1 MKENFNEVG
10 ELVRKSESI
19 YRNGNTN
26 ISRYVTFDL
35 LENLERIDAYA
46 NSKHVSGQS
55 DSQGREKPFFN
66 ICTSA
71 INVWYRA
78 TDIDRKDIRVR
89 PTQLKDTL
97 KAFIA
102 TQLLDKW
109 MREANFGKT
118 LNTWGKSLAK
128 NGSSVLKFVE
138 KDGELIIKVMP
149 WQDIIIDSVSF
160 EDNPVIEILQ
170 LTPAQLRM
178 NTNYDKEQVE
188 ELIEAVE
195 TRETADG
202 QKKDTKAEYIKLYE
216 IHGNLPL
223 SYLTG
228 DEKDEYTYVQQ
239 MHVISSVESQN
250 GDVNDFSLVS
260 GKEKKSPYMIT
271 HLIEEENRSQ
281 SIGAVEHLFEAQ
293 WMQNHTAKAIKDHL
307 DLASKLIFQTSDGN
321 FVGQNALS
329 AIENGDIMVHAPN
342 EPLSQLN
349 NSSHDIASLQSYGQ
363 QWKSIGNEN
372 TGVSEAMLGVTPKSG
387 TAWRQTEAILQESH
401 SLFEVMTENK
411 GLHIED
417 MMREYVLP
425 YIKKTLKNKDEIM
438 AVLEDHDIKMIDSIY
453 VPNKATEI
461 TNNAI
466 VEMVLNDEQPTPEDQ
481 LMMQSIAERGVEKS
495 LEENGNKRFFSP
507 SEATDKNW
515 SDILDGM
522 VWDLE
527 VDVTGEQSDTQSIMA
542 TLSTLYQIA
551 AGSGDVETA
560 NLVKNKI
567 LLQTGL
573 VSPLELSTSNKAQQ
587 PQQAPQPE
595 APAFQPT
602 AIT

>member
-78 TDIDRKDIRVR
+78 TDIDRKHIRIK
-89 PTQLKDTL
+89 PDKIKDTM

-102 TQLLDKW
+102 TQMLEKW
-109 MREANFGKT
+109 MREDNFGAF
-118 LNTWGKSLAK
+118 LNKWGKSLSK

-138 KDGELIIKVMP
+138 KDGRLVSKVMP

-188 ELIEAVE
+188 ELIDALE

-228 DEKDEYTYVQQ
+228 DEKDEYTYAQQ
-239 MHVISSVESQN
+239 MHVISSVENKN
-250 GDVNDFSLVS
+250 GDINDFSLVS

-307 DLASKLIFQTSDGN
+307 DLASKLIFQTSDSN

-329 AIENGDIMVHAPN
+329 AIDNGDIMIHAPN

-349 NSSHDIASLQSYGQ
+349 NTSHDIASLQSYGQ
-363 QWKSIGNEN
+363 QWKAQGNEA
-372 TGVSEAMLGVTPKSG
+372 TGVSEAMLGETPKSG

-401 SLFEVMTENK
+401 SLFELMTENK
-411 GLHIED
+411 GLHIEE
-417 MMREYVLP
+417 MMREFVLP
-425 YIKKTLKNKDEIM
+425 YIKKTLKNKDEILT
-438 AVLEDHDIKMIDSIY
+438 VLEDHDIKMVDSKFIKVETERRVKEEIKESLLKGELPITMDVEKTEEDIKEELAEMGNTRSF
-453 VPNKATEI
+453 VPSEI
-461 TNNAI
+461 TS
-466 VEMVLNDEQPTPEDQ
+466 VEWNEY
-481 LMMQSIAERGVEKS
+481 
-495 LEENGNKRFFSP
+495 F
-507 SEATDKNW
+507 KN
-515 SDILDGM
+515 IE
-522 VWDLE
+522 WDVE
-527 VDVTGEQSDTQSIMA
+527 VDVTGEQSDTQAIMA
-542 TLSTLYQIA
+542 TLSTVYQTA
-551 AGSGDVETA
+551 AANGDVEMA
-560 NLVKNKI
+560 KLILNKI
-567 LLQTGL
+567 LLQTGA
-573 VSPLELSTSNKAQQ
+573 VSPLELSATKSTPPPVQEETV
-587 PQQAPQPE
+587 PT
-595 APAFQPT
+595 QPT